1 LDRAAK
7 RGSVAAA
14 KFLVNAFNNGASLQ
28 RIGKKQRA
36 AAAATSA
43 AIGTPWEDL
52 LAFPRGHDED
62 RSNGTLTT

>member
-1 LDRAAK
+1 MTEEPERF
-7 RGSVAAA
+7 R
-14 KFLVNAFNNGASLQ
+14 LVCKGAFNNGASLQ